1 VKGLLAGALIALT
14 LVSAS
19 AASAQRP
26 PVCAADLR
34 GKCLVRPHILG
45 TGAHTY
51 VRGIRW
57 RIWNHSTALGYGTL
71 VEAGGYTYSGFKKPA
86 KVRLTLPAECNGRLW
101 FWRTSVNFGRKYGQ
115 RYLHND
121 NLTPCY

>member
-1 VKGLLAGALIALT
+1 MKALLAGTLIALT
-14 LVSAS
+14 LAS
-19 AASAQRP
+19 STSVAAQQAP
-26 PVCAADLR
+26 ICTGDLR

-51 VRGIRW
+51 VRGIHW
-57 RIWNHSTALGYGTL
+57 RIWNRTTALGFGKL
-71 VEAGGYTYSGFKKPA
+71 VEAGGATYPGFTAPA
-86 KVRLTLPAECNGRLW
+86 KIRLTLPAECNGRLW
-101 FWRTSVNFGRKYGQ
+101 FWRTSINWGRKYGQ